1 MPYKLVYF
9 CNQNSQ
15 FQKILSQ
22 KNKRNLNEAIQIT
35 KKSKNKSVILILMKI
50 YKKKVNEGQGFE
62 DQEQKRTDEED
73 ETSC

>member
-1 MPYKLVYF
+1 
-9 CNQNSQ
+9 
-15 FQKILSQ
+15 
-22 KNKRNLNEAIQIT
+22 
-35 KKSKNKSVILILMKI
+35 MKI